1 MGIYINTTTTVT
13 RRINYFYRCSKCGA
27 VIGQSA
33 FVSGAA
39 KYNKYNG
46 ETAAN
51 NAYSRA
57 NADSNSAVTKALKKA
72 AQGDYRPMRIK
83 AKCPKCKHREPWQ
96 KMRIS
101 IIVILTPVMLLLGGI
116 YFPDGL
122 KSKNTIETIVGGV
135 MLAIPLITIVGG
147 IIRRRQMNAQTA
159 QLPEVSRPHFFM
171 PDDQKMAQDAL
182 IQCNYTAGEEVVH
195 NYPNFPGQKKK

>member
-72 AQGDYRPMRIK
+72 AQGDYRPMRIRRNVRNANIENHGK
-83 AKCPKCKHREPWQ
+83 KCGYQ
-96 KMRIS
+96 
-101 IIVILTPVMLLLGGI
+101 LLS
-116 YFPDGL
+116 Y
-122 KSKNTIETIVGGV
+122 
-135 MLAIPLITIVGG
+135 
-147 IIRRRQMNAQTA
+147 
-159 QLPEVSRPHFFM
+159 
-171 PDDQKMAQDAL
+171 
-182 IQCNYTAGEEVVH
+182 
-195 NYPNFPGQKKK
+195 